1 MSATRAGSLDGG
13 CCATR
18 VGDSCAQIV
27 LAVLIIFYDFYANLK
42 KYMALRCVVGEGTE
56 WRDAEDWHS
65 MHHAVSEGVVS
76 IIEAWLVALLHTNHQ
91 IYYRPHPPS
100 SLRHCSESARKK
112 LKSAMSKLSAVSK
125 SGGLMPNLVSQ
136 STKGSDVA
144 ETKKAKGIDTE
155 HNSSDGRQES
165 PSLQD
170 AAADSAEGQGGG
182 ASKQA

>member
-1 MSATRAGSLDGG
+1 MAFSPLLKHGSSHF
-13 CCATR
+13 CI
-18 VGDSCAQIV
+18 QIT
-27 LAVLIIFYDFYANLK
+27 
-42 KYMALRCVVGEGTE
+42 KYIT
-56 WRDAEDWHS
+56 
-65 MHHAVSEGVVS
+65 
-76 IIEAWLVALLHTNHQ
+76 
-91 IYYRPHPPS
+91 RPHPT
-100 SLRHCSESARKK
+100 CSESARKV